1 MYLVILFRYLN
12 VGALHD
18 SLLAVHALDEAV
30 SEPGRGVG
38 HGEGSATGAVLGLHH
53 LSAGVLDPL
62 SQGLGRNIHTI
73 LQILSF
79 SDVRGKTVEYHF

>member
-1 MYLVILFRYLN
+1 MFPYLD
-12 VGALHD
+12 VGTLHD

-38 HGEGSATGAVLGLHH
+38 HGEGGAAGAVLGLHH

-62 SQGLGRNIHTI
+62 SQGLEIN
-73 LQILSF
+73 ILSILLLL
-79 SDVRGKTVEYHF
+79 SLSLALMSGAVMTLHNE